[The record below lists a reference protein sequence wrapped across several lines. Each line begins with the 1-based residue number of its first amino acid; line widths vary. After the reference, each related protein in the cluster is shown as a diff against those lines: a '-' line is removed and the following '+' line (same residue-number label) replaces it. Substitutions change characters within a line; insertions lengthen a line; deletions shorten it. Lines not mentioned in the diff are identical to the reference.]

1 VTGHWSVAVLRKKQ
15 GAGRMVFSIQYSVF
29 REMVDSR
36 CKSVDLRADHQVL
49 KRLRWFPHSDSLI
62 LASDS

>member
-1 VTGHWSVAVLRKKQ
+1 
-15 GAGRMVFSIQYSVF
+15 MVFSIQYSVF